1 MTPLDL
7 AARVLGVLALVPC
20 AILAVECLAACL
32 PRRRNRFAVVRVPR
46 TVVLVP
52 AHDEEDCLH
61 EALRSIEPELGE
73 DDRCLVVAHNC
84 RDRTAMVARALGA
97 EVLEARDA
105 GTGGKPDALKA
116 GLWYLDADP
125 PEVVVIVDADCR
137 AEPGAIRALA
147 TAAVE
152 SDGPVQ
158 GDYRFGPGSLDDFA
172 SLSSLALLVKNVVR
186 PLGLTHLGL
195 PCLLNGS
202 GSAYPFTML
211 REAPH
216 GEGSIAED
224 YQLAIDLARRGHATR
239 FVPEAKVRSALPERH
254 DVALRQRRRW
264 EHGHLMLSF
273 FTAPVLILRGLVTL
287 EWNLFFLGIDLLVPP
302 LAFLVVEWS
311 ASAALAA
318 AAFRV
323 HGRPV
328 ALWISL
334 VAGGL
339 LLGGVTSA
347 LLRFAGARALLTALR
362 SAPAYVLAKLP
373 LYLGFFGC
381 RETRW
386 RKTER
391 ASSPPSPAS
400 EEEPHARS
408 ETGT

>member
-1 MTPLDL
+1 MSPLDL
-7 AARVLGVLALVPC
+7 AARVAGVLALVPC
-20 AILAVECLAACL
+20 AILALECLAACL
-32 PRRRNRFAVVRVPR
+32 PRRRDRFAVVRVPR

-52 AHDEEDCLH
+52 AHDEEDCLPA
-61 EALRSIEPELGE
+61 ALRSIEPELGE
-73 DDRCLVVAHNC
+73 DDRCVVVAHNC

-116 GLWYLDADP
+116 GLRHLDADP

-137 AEPGAIRALA
+137 VEPGAIRALA
-147 TAAVE
+147 TAAAE

-158 GDYRFGPGSLDDFA
+158 GDYRFGPGSDDDFA

-202 GSAYPFTML
+202 GSAYPFTLL

-216 GEGSIAED
+216 GDGSIAED

-239 FVPEAKVRSALPERH
+239 FVPEARVHSALPERPG
-254 DVALRQRRRW
+254 AAMGQRRRW
-264 EHGHLMLSF
+264 EHGHLSLSF
-273 FTAPVLILRGLVTL
+273 FTAPALILRGLATL

-302 LAFLVVEWS
+302 LAFLILGWG

-318 AAFRV
+318 AAFLGQ
-323 HGRPV
+323 GRPA
-328 ALWISL
+328 ALWITL
-334 VAGGL
+334 AAGAL
-339 LLGGVTSA
+339 LFGGVTCA
-347 LLRFAGARALLTALR
+347 LLRFAGARALLFALR
-362 SAPAYVLAKLP
+362 TTPAYVLAKLP
-373 LYLGFFGC
+373 LYLRFFGR

-391 ASSPPSPAS
+391 ASSPPPPAS
-400 EEEPHARS
+400 EEEAA
-408 ETGT
+408 